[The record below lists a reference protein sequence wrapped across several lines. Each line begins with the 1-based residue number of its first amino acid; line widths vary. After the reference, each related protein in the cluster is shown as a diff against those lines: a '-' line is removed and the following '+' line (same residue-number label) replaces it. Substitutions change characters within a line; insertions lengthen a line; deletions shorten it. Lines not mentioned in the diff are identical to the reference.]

1 MMLNRVVLPAPFGP
15 MMEKTDARRDRQAH
29 VFERMHAAEGDRQV
43 FGREDGHAR
52 LAASTVMPACCQSR
66 SPRVGTIPAR
76 RKIMTAMTMRPSTMC
91 S

>member
-1 MMLNRVVLPAPFGP
+1 MMLNSVVLPAPFGP
-15 MMEKTDARRDRQAH
+15 MMENTRPGATAQAH
-29 VFERMHAAEGDRQV
+29 VVDRMHAAEGDRQV

-52 LAASTVMPACCQSR
+52 LAASAFVS
-66 SPRVGTIPAR
+66 VGTMPAR